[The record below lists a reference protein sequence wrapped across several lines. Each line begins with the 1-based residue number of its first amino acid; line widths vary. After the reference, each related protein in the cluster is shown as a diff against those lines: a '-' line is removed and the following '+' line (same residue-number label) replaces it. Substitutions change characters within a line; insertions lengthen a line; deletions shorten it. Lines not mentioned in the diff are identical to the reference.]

1 MRLTTTGANGSLHQ
15 FTQKVKNK
23 RGEIVEYPKVRGDR
37 DPNNLLHWQ
46 FQVTWKEKIDG
57 KWKSRCRWR
66 SLPEAQRTAEESSLG
81 EEGDRSRLWYQRDS
95 GVFSLEFYHVMYMIK
110 FARNLV

>member
-46 FQVTWKEKIDG
+46 FQVT
-57 KWKSRCRWR
+57 RCRSVPPKKAAWVKKAI
-66 SLPEAQRTAEESSLG
+66 AQGYGIKEI
-81 EEGDRSRLWYQRDS
+81 Q
-95 GVFSLEFYHVMYMIK
+95 EFL
-110 FARNLV
+110 A

>member
-15 FTQKVKNK
+15 FTQKVRNK

-37 DPNNLLHWQ
+37 DPYNLLHWQ

-57 KWKSRCRWR
+57 KWKSRCRSVPPKKATWVKKAI
-66 SLPEAQRTAEESSLG
+66 AQGYGIKEI
-81 EEGDRSRLWYQRDS
+81 Q
-95 GVFSLEFYHVMYMIK
+95 EFL
-110 FARNLV
+110 A

>member
-57 KWKSRCRWR
+57 KWKSRCRSVPPKKAAWVKKAI
-66 SLPEAQRTAEESSLG
+66 AQG
-81 EEGDRSRLWYQRDS
+81 YGIKKIQ
-95 GVFSLEFYHVMYMIK
+95 EF
-110 FARNLV
+110 LV

>member
-57 KWKSRCRWR
+57 KWKSRCRSVPPKKAVWVKKAIVQGYGIK
-66 SLPEAQRTAEESSLG
+66 EIQ
-81 EEGDRSRLWYQRDS
+81 
-95 GVFSLEFYHVMYMIK
+95 EF
-110 FARNLV
+110 LT

>member
-37 DPNNLLHWQ
+37 DPNNPLHWQ

-57 KWKSRCRWR
+57 KWKSRCRSVPPKKADWVKKAI
-66 SLPEAQRTAEESSLG
+66 AQGYGIKEI
-81 EEGDRSRLWYQRDS
+81 Q
-95 GVFSLEFYHVMYMIK
+95 EFL
-110 FARNLV
+110 A

>member
-57 KWKSRCRWR
+57 KWKSRCRSVPPKKAAWVKKA
-66 SLPEAQRTAEESSLG
+66 LAKPLG
-81 EEGDRSRLWYQRDS
+81 TRIVQGYGIKEIQ
-95 GVFSLEFYHVMYMIK
+95 EFL
-110 FARNLV
+110 A